1 MFQPMPLPRDPALL
15 AAAVEQE
22 FRRLALQ
29 MAEPADYAF
38 LKTLYAEPA
47 RPRDGMLVK
56 ADGTTW
62 NPGSGAGVYV
72 FRGSA
77 WHFLG

>member
-1 MFQPMPLPRDPALL
+1 MFQPMVLPRDPALL

-22 FRRLALQ
+22 LQRLALQ
-29 MAEPADYAF
+29 MAEPADYVT
-38 LKTLYAEPA
+38 LKTLYAAPT
-47 RPRDGMLVK
+47 RPREGMLVL

-72 FRGSA
+72 YRGAA
-77 WHFLG
+77 WNFLG